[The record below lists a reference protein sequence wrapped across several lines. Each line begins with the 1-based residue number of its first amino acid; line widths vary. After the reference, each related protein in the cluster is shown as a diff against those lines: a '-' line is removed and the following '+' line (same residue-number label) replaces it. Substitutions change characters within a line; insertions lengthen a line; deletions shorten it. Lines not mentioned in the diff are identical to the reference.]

1 LLVFA
6 FSERIA
12 PRSPLTH
19 FLSGECPKGA
29 ISSLLQTQDVVSE
42 QGQDYARKQQLS
54 RAVDKFTLGPFI
66 IKNNYLQDL
75 VEKVL

>member
-1 LLVFA
+1 MFFA

-12 PRSPLTH
+12 PRSPLSH
-19 FLSGECPKGA
+19 FFSGECPKGA

-54 RAVDKFTLGPFI
+54 RVVEKFALERFA
-66 IKNNYLQDL
+66 IKNKYL
-75 VEKVL
+75 

>member
-1 LLVFA
+1 MVFA

-12 PRSPLTH
+12 PRSPLSH
-19 FLSGECPKGA
+19 FFSGECPKGA

-42 QGQDYARKQQLS
+42 QGQDYARKQQVS
-54 RAVDKFTLGPFI
+54 RAVEKFTLAYFMR
-66 IKNNYLQDL
+66 KNKDLSSL